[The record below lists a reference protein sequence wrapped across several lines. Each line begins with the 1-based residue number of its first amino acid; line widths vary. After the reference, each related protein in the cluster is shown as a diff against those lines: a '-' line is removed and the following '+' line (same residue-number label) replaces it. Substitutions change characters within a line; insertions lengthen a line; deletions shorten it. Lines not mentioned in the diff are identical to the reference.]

1 MPEGCS
7 LLEAVLPLSLFLA
20 AALFTYVGIELFSRG
35 WESYEQRYVEGAE
48 RTLAAMYLSMRP
60 QHLLYLSVLGFFV
73 FGALGIGLFGSWGV
87 GIAAGALGF
96 SLPRLIILWMK
107 KRRDA
112 LFRQQIPGMV
122 DTVSRGLKSGL
133 SLPQCFQVIERELPN
148 PTSQEFRVLNQQM
161 RLGMPTDQALRSLLE
176 RMPNNDL
183 DLIVAA
189 VNVST
194 ELGGNLTEILGNI
207 AETVRER
214 FMLEGK
220 IRTLTSQ
227 GRLQAVVLAAMPVLV
242 FFALHAV
249 NPNLMRPMYTTPLG
263 WAMILG
269 VLIWEALG
277 VFFLWKI
284 VAIKA

>member
-1 MPEGCS
+1 
-7 LLEAVLPLSLFLA
+7 LLEAVLPFCLFFG
-20 AALFTYVGIELFSRG
+20 AALFTYVGIDLFSRG
-35 WESYEQRYVEGAE
+35 WESYEQRYVEGAQ
-48 RTLAAMYLSMRP
+48 RTLAAMYLSLRP

-73 FGALGIGLFGSWGV
+73 LGALGIALFGSWGV
-87 GIAAGALGF
+87 GVAAGVLGF
-96 SLPRLIILWMK
+96 SLPGLIILWMK
-107 KRRDA
+107 KRRDS

-148 PTSQEFRVLNQQM
+148 PMSQEFRVLNQQM
-161 RLGMPTDQALRSLLE
+161 RLGMPADQALRSLLE
-176 RMPNNDL
+176 RMPNADL
-183 DLIVAA
+183 DLIIAA

-207 AETVRER
+207 AQTVRER

-227 GRLQAVVLAAMPVLV
+227 GRLQAIVLSAMPVLL
-242 FFALHAV
+242 FFALHVV
-249 NPNLMRPMYTTPLG
+249 NPVLMRPMYTTAWG

-269 VLIWEALG
+269 ALVWEALG